1 MRFKGILNMKLD
13 KKDTAIIF
21 KPGGAVEVAL
31 PEFNEEALV
40 SNEMLFATAVVLLLQ
55 ERDKDF
61 LRILNKKIK
70 KMIKETKED
79 V

>member
-1 MRFKGILNMKLD
+1 MKLD

-40 SNEMLFATAVVLLLQ
+40 SDEMLFATAIVFLLQ
-55 ERDKDF
+55 SKDKDF
-61 LRILNKKIK
+61 LKIINDK
-70 KMIKETKED
+70 IENMIKETKED

>member
-1 MRFKGILNMKLD
+1 MKLD

-21 KPGGAVEVAL
+21 KPGGAVEMAL
-31 PEFNEEALV
+31 PKFSEEALV
-40 SNEMLFATAVVLLLQ
+40 SDELLFATAVVFLLQ
-55 ERDKDF
+55 NKDKDF
-61 LRILNKKIK
+61 LKVINRQIK